1 MPPSRAQSQRLLS
14 TLSLLFFA
22 LVAVLC
28 LAPVARA
35 SDAHPEYGHVI
46 GIGTSPDAQTS
57 KAGTNSVNRF
67 GNNIL
72 LRWVRVGSQVC
83 AGSTNAYPISVTQ
96 GGRVEIIANDQGHRI
111 TPSWVSFTEDERLCV
126 NMFPPLVLPS
136 DRLSVSVMPRRTH
149 STPTRRTRSSTR
161 SVSSA
166 ASSTTRKFRR
176 T

>member
-46 GIGTSPDAQTS
+46 GIGTYPDARTWN
-57 KAGTNSVNRF
+57 AGANSVHRF

-72 LRWVRVGSQVC
+72 LRWVRVGGRVC
-83 AGSTNAYPISVTQ
+83 AGSTDTYPTSVTQ

-126 NMFPPLVLPS
+126 NMSPLSYFPLTALQY
-136 DRLSVSVMPRRTH
+136 R
-149 STPTRRTRSSTR
+149 
-161 SVSSA
+161 
-166 ASSTTRKFRR
+166 
-176 T
+176 